1 MAASSRAQS
10 EEWPMTDSP
19 DFHALNSQAEELL
32 GKLGNIQSEEAK
44 ALRDRVSDAF
54 TTAKSAIS
62 DVSDG
67 ATDAFRN
74 AMVSADDYVH
84 ENPWIAVGVVAG
96 IAGAVGF
103 LAGMVAAP
111 KKRFFWS

>member
-1 MAASSRAQS
+1 
-10 EEWPMTDSP
+10 MTDSP
-19 DFHALNSQAEELL
+19 DFHALNAQAEELL
-32 GKLGNIQSEEAK
+32 GKLGNIQSPEAE
-44 ALRDRVSDAF
+44 ALRGRVSEAF
-54 TTAKSAIS
+54 ESAKSAIS

-67 ATDAFRN
+67 AADALKN

-103 LAGMVAAP
+103 LAGLVAAP
-111 KKRFFWS
+111 KKRYFWS